1 MSFAQLFSD
10 EKMYAN
16 ALLEVVT
23 RAGIWTPRATQVAIG
38 PSEIGHACTRRIAYK
53 LLDWDK
59 PNEMQGGS
67 WSAQVGTAI
76 HAYLADVFRKKEGYL
91 VEQRVTIRGAL
102 SGTVDLYDVK
112 NGVVID
118 WKTTGA
124 SKLAAYK
131 KDGADPQH
139 VIQVHLY
146 AFGLAAQGADVK
158 QVALAYLPT
167 SGQLSD
173 AHVDIRPYDPQVAQD
188 AFNRLDTVTALLAAA
203 DVEANPELWSQIP
216 AKSNRLCAWCPYF
229 KPFSKALNEGCPGD
243 TAA

>member
-1 MSFAQLFSD
+1 MSYAQLFSD
-10 EKMYAN
+10 EKAYAN
-16 ALLEVVT
+16 ALIDVVT
-23 RAGIWTPRATQVAIG
+23 RAGIWTPRAGQVAIG
-38 PSEIGHACTRRIAYK
+38 PSEVGHPCTRRIAYK

-76 HAYLADVFRKKEGYL
+76 HAYLAEVFGKKEGYL
-91 VEQRVTIRGAL
+91 VEQRVNIRGNLA
-102 SGTVDLYDVK
+102 GTVDLYDTK

-124 SKLAAYK
+124 SKLAAYR

-146 AFGLAAQGADVK
+146 AYGLAQQGADVK
-158 QVALAYLPT
+158 KVALAYLPT

-173 AHVDIRPYDPQVAQD
+173 AHMDIRDYDENVALD
-188 AFNRLDTVTALLAAA
+188 AFKRLDTITSLLATA
-203 DVEANPELWSQIP
+203 DVEANPQLWSQIP
-216 AKSNRLCAWCPYF
+216 AKSSRLCAWCPYF
-229 KPFSKALNEGCPGD
+229 KPFSKALDEGCPGD
-243 TAA
+243 TA

>member
-1 MSFAQLFSD
+1 MSYAQLFSD
-10 EKMYAN
+10 EKAYAN
-16 ALLEVVT
+16 ALIDVVT
-23 RAGIWTPRATQVAIG
+23 RAGIWTPRAGQVAIG
-38 PSEIGHACTRRIAYK
+38 PSEVGHPCTRRIAYK

-76 HAYLADVFRKKEGYL
+76 HAYLAEIFGKKEGYL
-91 VEQRVTIRGAL
+91 VEQRVNIRGNLA
-102 SGTVDLYDVK
+102 GTVDLYDTK

-124 SKLAAYK
+124 SKLAAYR

-146 AFGLAAQGADVK
+146 AYGLAQQGADVK
-158 QVALAYLPT
+158 KVALAYLPT

-173 AHVDIRPYDPQVAQD
+173 AHMDIRDYDENVALD
-188 AFNRLDTVTALLAAA
+188 AFKRLDTITSLLATA
-203 DVEANPELWSQIP
+203 DVEANPQLWSQIP
-216 AKSNRLCAWCPYF
+216 AKSSRLCAWCPYF
-229 KPFSKALNEGCPGD
+229 KPFSKALDEGCPGD
-243 TAA
+243 TA